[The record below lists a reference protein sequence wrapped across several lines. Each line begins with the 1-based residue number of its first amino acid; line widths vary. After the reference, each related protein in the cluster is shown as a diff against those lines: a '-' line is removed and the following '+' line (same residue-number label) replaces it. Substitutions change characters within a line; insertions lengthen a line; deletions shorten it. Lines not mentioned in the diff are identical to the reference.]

1 MANNKTKYMSDE
13 AYQAL
18 LDRLGTLRETLAA
31 RSASVLIQNPQ
42 MAELLNARVDDLLT
56 AVDKS
61 EALKATPPDGGLAGL
76 VGIGEDA
83 SKGIGEVRVAPSV
96 KPYDEVITPER
107 IRAVADLYYIYQH
120 EMLGVFRVTLK
131 LQELFKAGV
140 VRLSF
145 GEGAGRLY
153 RYDRRQ
159 VLRYTQLDRMQAYL
173 RAFGYTNVP
182 PSAGASP
189 NRQFHGLF
197 TQFIGQVGRFFR
209 DKRISEVVRERANDP
224 SFGSIAIVR
233 RAGLDLRYNLKN
245 FSYGHLNVLRL
256 ETLQLLEEAFKI
268 LEADDIR
275 SLFGADNAWD
285 VIEDVLR
292 RYFGE
297 QVNVSA
303 RNRMAIAG
311 RDIIRWLAQ
320 RFILN
325 TTRAPF
331 ESNLQSIAEPCEEWL
346 TSAQT
351 LGVSARTSNG
361 ARADFVRTNGNR
373 AAALPTQE
381 SVF

>member
-1 MANNKTKYMSDE
+1 MANNNTKYMSDD

-56 AVDKS
+56 AVDES
-61 EALKATPPDGGLAGL
+61 EAEKAAPPDGGLAGL
-76 VGIGEDA
+76 VGLGADA
-83 SKGIGEVRVAPSV
+83 SSGLGEVRVAPSV

-145 GEGAGRLY
+145 GDGAGRLY

-182 PSAGASP
+182 PASGAMP

-197 TQFIGQVGRFFR
+197 SQFVGQVARFFR

-297 QVNVSA
+297 QVNVSP

-351 LGVSARTSNG
+351 LGVAARIP
-361 ARADFVRTNGNR
+361 NGNGTL
-373 AAALPTQE
+373 AAMQPMSQAMN
-381 SVF
+381 S

>member
-56 AVDKS
+56 AVDEG
-61 EALKATPPDGGLAGL
+61 EAEKAVPPDGGLAGL
-76 VGIGEDA
+76 VGIGAEA
-83 SKGIGEVRVAPSV
+83 STGLGEVRVAPSV

-145 GEGAGRLY
+145 GDGAGRLY

-182 PSAGASP
+182 PSPGAMP

-197 TQFIGQVGRFFR
+197 SQFVGQVGRFFR

-311 RDIIRWLAQ
+311 RDVIRWLAQ

-351 LGVSARTSNG
+351 VGVTARIP
-361 ARADFVRTNGNR
+361 NGNGKP
-373 AAALPTQE
+373 AAIYPMSQAMNG
-381 SVF
+381 

>member
-1 MANNKTKYMSDE
+1 MANNNTKYMSDD

-56 AVDKS
+56 AVDQS
-61 EALKATPPDGGLAGL
+61 EAEKAVPPDGGLAEL
-76 VGIGEDA
+76 VGLGADA
-83 SKGIGEVRVAPSV
+83 SSGLGAVRVAPSV

-182 PSAGASP
+182 PASGAMP
-189 NRQFHGLF
+189 NRQFHSLF
-197 TQFIGQVGRFFR
+197 SQFMAQVARFFR

-297 QVNVSA
+297 QTNVSA

-311 RDIIRWLAQ
+311 RDVIRWLAQ

-331 ESNLQSIAEPCEEWL
+331 ESNLQSIAEPAEEWL

-351 LGVSARTSNG
+351 LGAATRIPNG
-361 ARADFVRTNGNR
+361 ARV
-373 AAALPTQE
+373 AAFPISEA
-381 SVF
+381 VNN

>member
-1 MANNKTKYMSDE
+1 MADNNNKYMSEE
-13 AYQAL
+13 AYEGL
-18 LDRLGTLRETLAA
+18 LDRLATLRETLAEQN
-31 RSASVLIQNPQ
+31 ASVLIQNPQ
-42 MAELLNARVDDLLT
+42 LAELLNARVDELLNT
-56 AVDKS
+56 IDAGEEGK
-61 EALKATPPDGGLAGL
+61 TPPPDGGLASL
-76 VGIGEDA
+76 VGIGSDTTR
-83 SKGIGEVRVAPSV
+83 SLGDTRIAPAV

-107 IRAVADLYYIYQH
+107 INAIADLYYIYQH

-145 GEGAGRLY
+145 GDGAGRLY

-173 RAFGYTNVP
+173 RAFGYTNVAP
-182 PSAGASP
+182 APGAVP

-197 TQFIGQVGRFFR
+197 SHFVAQVARFFR

-268 LEADDIR
+268 LGADDIR
-275 SLFGADNAWD
+275 ALFGADAAWD

-297 QVNVSA
+297 QVNVSP

-311 RDIIRWLAQ
+311 RDIMRWLAQ

-325 TTRAPF
+325 TTRATF

-351 LGVSARTSNG
+351 LGVAARIQNGNG
-361 ARADFVRTNGNR
+361 ARAG
-373 AAALPTQE
+373 ALPIRE
-381 SVF
+381 AMIS

>member
-1 MANNKTKYMSDE
+1 MANNKTTYMSDE

-56 AVDKS
+56 AVDEG
-61 EALKATPPDGGLAGL
+61 EAEKAMPPDGGLAGL
-76 VGIGEDA
+76 VGLGADA
-83 SKGIGEVRVAPSV
+83 SKGLGEVRVAPSV

-182 PSAGASP
+182 LAPGATA

-197 TQFIGQVGRFFR
+197 SQFMGQVARFFR
-209 DKRISEVVRERANDP
+209 DKRISEVVRERASDP

-233 RAGLDLRYNLKN
+233 RAGLDMRYNLKN

-268 LEADDIR
+268 LEAEDIR
-275 SLFGADNAWD
+275 SLFGADSAWD

-303 RNRMAIAG
+303 RNRMAISG
-311 RDIIRWLAQ
+311 RDVIRWLAQ

-351 LGVSARTSNG
+351 LGVAARISNG
-361 ARADFVRTNGNR
+361 TRANGTR
-373 AAALPTQE
+373 AAALPV
-381 SVF
+381 SKAVNM

>member
-1 MANNKTKYMSDE
+1 
-13 AYQAL
+13 
-18 LDRLGTLRETLAA
+18 
-31 RSASVLIQNPQ
+31 
-42 MAELLNARVDDLLT
+42 
-56 AVDKS
+56 
-61 EALKATPPDGGLAGL
+61 
-76 VGIGEDA
+76 
-83 SKGIGEVRVAPSV
+83 
-96 KPYDEVITPER
+96 
-107 IRAVADLYYIYQH
+107 LYYIYQH

-153 RYDRRQ
+153 RFDRRQ
-159 VLRYTQLDRMQAYL
+159 VLRYTQLDRTQAYL

-182 PSAGASP
+182 PAPGAMP

-197 TQFIGQVGRFFR
+197 SQFIAQVARFFR

-233 RAGLDLRYNLKN
+233 RAGLDLRYNLKS

-268 LEADDIR
+268 LEADDIK
-275 SLFGADNAWD
+275 SLFGADTAWD

-292 RYFGE
+292 RYLGE
-297 QVNVSA
+297 QINVST
-303 RNRMAIAG
+303 RNRMAITG

-320 RFILN
+320 RYILN
-325 TTRAPF
+325 TTRATF

-351 LGVSARTSNG
+351 LGVAARITNGNG
-361 ARADFVRTNGNR
+361 ARAGSFPIR
-373 AAALPTQE
+373 E
-381 SVF
+381 SVMS

>member
-13 AYQAL
+13 TYQAL
-18 LDRLGTLRETLAA
+18 LDRLGLLRETLAA

-42 MAELLNARVDDLLT
+42 LAELLNARVDDLQNI
-56 AVDKS
+56 VDEG
-61 EALKATPPDGGLAGL
+61 EAAKAAPSDGGLAGL
-76 VGIGEDA
+76 VGIGEEA
-83 SKGIGEVRVAPSV
+83 SRELGDVRVAPSV

-159 VLRYTQLDRMQAYL
+159 VLRYTQLDRTQAYL
-173 RAFGYTNVP
+173 RAFGYTSVP
-182 PSAGASP
+182 PAPGAMP

-197 TQFIGQVGRFFR
+197 SQFIAQVARFFR

-275 SLFGADNAWD
+275 SLFGADTAWD

-292 RYFGE
+292 RYLGE
-297 QVNVSA
+297 QINVSP
-303 RNRMAIAG
+303 RNRMAITG

-351 LGVSARTSNG
+351 LGVAARI
-361 ARADFVRTNGNR
+361 TNGNGVL
-373 AAALPTQE
+373 AGSLPIRE
-381 SVF
+381 SVIS

>member
-1 MANNKTKYMSDE
+1 MADDKKRFISEDT
-13 AYQAL
+13 YQGL
-18 LDRLGTLRETLAA
+18 LDRLSTLRETLVEQ
-31 RSASVLIQNPQ
+31 SASALIQNPQ
-42 MAELLNARVDDLLT
+42 LAELLNDRVDSLLATIDQGEAAKT
-56 AVDKS
+56 AP
-61 EALKATPPDGGLAGL
+61 ADGGLAGL
-76 VGIGEDA
+76 IGLGSDA
-83 SKGIGEVRVAPSV
+83 APTLGDTRLAPAV

-107 IRAVADLYYIYQH
+107 IKAIGDLYYIYQH
-120 EMLGVFRVTLK
+120 EMIGVFRVTLK

-145 GEGAGRLY
+145 GDGAGRLY

-173 RAFGYTNVP
+173 RAFGYTNVSP
-182 PSAGASP
+182 APAAIP
-189 NRQFHGLF
+189 NRLFHGLF
-197 TQFIGQVGRFFR
+197 SNFVAQVARFFR

-233 RAGLDLRYNLKN
+233 RAGLDVRYNMKS

-268 LEADDIR
+268 LGAEDIR
-275 SLFGADNAWD
+275 SLFGADSAWD

-297 QVNVSA
+297 QVNVSP

-331 ESNLQSIAEPCEEWL
+331 EALLQEIAEPCEEWL

-351 LGVSARTSNG
+351 LGVAARIQ
-361 ARADFVRTNGNR
+361 NGNGRPVR
-373 AAALPTQE
+373 AFPSREA
-381 SVF
+381 SIG